1 MERLGLAETME
12 ALRAELA
19 RAAAAGR
26 GSGFQFPVEGVEL
39 EFHVGVTRSG
49 EGNAGVRFWVVELGA
64 AGSYAR
70 EDLQTV
76 RITLGAP
83 VDGHGDTVKIYRE
96 AAEEP

>member
-1 MERLGLAETME
+1 MEKLGLAETME

-19 RAAAAGR
+19 EAAAGR
-26 GSGFQFPVEGVEL
+26 ESGLQFPIEGVEL

-83 VDGHGDTVKIYRE
+83 VDKYGDTVRIYRE
-96 AAEEP
+96 ASEEP